1 MLVVFLGSILSMRRI
16 FVLAFFCLIALSLK
30 AQEKPE
36 GLFINS
42 KAPDFT
48 AKDQQGNP
56 VRLKEILKNGPVV
69 LVFYRGYW
77 CPYCNKYLR
86 KLEDSLQLIKEKG
99 AQLIAVTPERPENI
113 AKTVEKTKAGYT
125 IVFDENMK
133 IMKGYEVAYEVDE
146 KTIARYKRADIDLG
160 AVNGQKNA
168 VFLPI
173 PAIYIISREGT
184 VVYRFFDT
192 DYKKRAT
199 VKEILENL

>member
-1 MLVVFLGSILSMRRI
+1 MRRI

-113 AKTVEKTKAGYT
+113 AKTVEKTKAEYL
-125 IVFDENMK
+125 IVYDHDMK
-133 IMKGYEVAYEVDE
+133 IMKAYDVAYDVDE

-160 AVNGQKNA
+160 ENNGQKNGVYLPVPA
-168 VFLPI
+168 V
-173 PAIYIISREGT
+173 YIISKSGT
-184 VVYRFFDT
+184 IVYRFFEA